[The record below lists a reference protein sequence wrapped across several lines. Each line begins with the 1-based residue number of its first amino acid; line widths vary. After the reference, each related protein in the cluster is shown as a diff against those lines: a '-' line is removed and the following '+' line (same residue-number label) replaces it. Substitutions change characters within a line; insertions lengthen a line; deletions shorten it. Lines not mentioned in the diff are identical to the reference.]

1 MKDEIPT
8 IVYKKKKNKQKF
20 YSINMKGICATHWHL
35 VFFLAEF
42 AWGRPR
48 CPQGGGAGRKIWS
61 LMKNVGMYLHIDLP
75 GHCNDTLA
83 N

>member
-8 IVYKKKKNKQKF
+8 IVYKKLSKILQ
-20 YSINMKGICATHWHL
+20 HL
-35 VFFLAEF
+35 NEGDLHYTLAPVFFLAEF
-42 AWGRPR
+42 ACGRPR
-48 CPQGGGAGRKIWS
+48 CPQGKEAGRDIWS
-61 LMKNVGMYLHIDLP
+61 LMENVGMYVHSDLP

>member
-1 MKDEIPT
+1 MKFQLLST
-8 IVYKKKKNKQKF
+8 KKKNKQKF
-20 YSINMKGICATHWHL
+20 LQHYYEGDLRYTLAPG
-35 VFFLAEF
+35 FFLAEF

-61 LMKNVGMYLHIDLP
+61 LMENVGMYLHIDLP